1 MTHPLHEE
9 ALKEVKNYNESTT
22 KLLTLLERIQ
32 ESKIYLHL
40 GYNSL
45 WSYVT
50 LGLSLSESQA
60 HQFISVMRKAQI
72 VPKLKE
78 AIKNG
83 EISLPKAALITPE
96 LNASN
101 QELWLA
107 KAKSLNTRE
116 IKLELLKNSPTP
128 KIKELLTPRASNL
141 VELRL
146 GISTELMEKLKRAQD
161 LLSQKSRKCLNLVDT
176 LDAVFSSHLEREAPE
191 NKAKRCK

>member
-1 MTHPLHEE
+1 M
-9 ALKEVKNYNESTT
+9 
-22 KLLTLLERIQ
+22 
-32 ESKIYLHL
+32 
-40 GYNSL
+40 
-45 WSYVT
+45 
-50 LGLSLSESQA
+50 GLNLSESQA
-60 HQFISVMRKAQI
+60 HQFISVMRKAQV

-83 EISLPKAALITPE
+83 EISLPKAALITSE
-96 LNASN
+96 LNATN

-116 IKLELLKNSPTP
+116 IKLELLKSSPTP

-161 LLSQKSRKCLNLVDT
+161 LLSQKSRKSLNLVDT
-176 LDAVFSSHLEREAPE
+176 LDAVFGAYLEREAPE

>member
-1 MTHPLHEE
+1 MMTHPLHIE
-9 ALKEVKNYNESTT
+9 ALKQVKNYNESTAS
-22 KLLTLLERIQ
+22 LLTILERIQ
-32 ESKIYLHL
+32 ESKVYLHL

-50 LGLSLSESQA
+50 LGLRLSESQA
-60 HQFISVMRKAQI
+60 HQFISVMRKAQV

-83 EISLPKAALITPE
+83 EISLPKAALITQE
-96 LNASN
+96 LNATN

-116 IKLELLKNSPTP
+116 IKLELLKSSPTP
-128 KIKELLTPRASNL
+128 KIKELLTPLASNL

-146 GISTELMEKLKRAQD
+146 GISTELMK
-161 LLSQKSRKCLNLVDT
+161 N
-176 LDAVFSSHLEREAPE
+176 
-191 NKAKRCK
+191 